1 MKLNLAK
8 DAIVL
13 DLETTGLSPAK
24 DKIIQIAILKIFAND
39 SKAPELKTRYV
50 NPGIHIPEKVTEI
63 TGITDEM
70 VKDAP
75 KFDKIAKGIVSFIGD
90 ADIITFNGNRFDIPF
105 LIEELN
111 RCNIELD
118 MSNRHCVDVKR
129 LYHRMEPRDLRA
141 AHRKFVG
148 REIENAHD
156 AGADVQATL
165 DVLESMLDEYNGV
178 DCINPDDTRI
188 QSPVV
193 NDIEALHNFTKNF
206 GELDYDG
213 WIVQKENG
221 LIVFGKGKYQDQ
233 EIAPI
238 LSQDRSY
245 YDWIMIKGDF
255 TTDTRKKIESIMMS
269 YRAEMQNQD

>member
-24 DKIIQIAILKIFAND
+24 DKIIQIAILKIFADPN
-39 SKAPELKTRYV
+39 KEPERKVRYV
-50 NPGIHIPEKVTEI
+50 NPGRPIPKKVTDI

-70 VKDAP
+70 VKNQP
-75 KFDKIAKGIVSFIGD
+75 TFDKLAKGIVSFIGN
-90 ADIITFNGNRFDIPF
+90 ADLITYNGNRFDIPF

-118 MSNRHCVDVKR
+118 MSDRKCVDVKR
-129 LYHRMEPRDLRA
+129 LFHRMEPRDLRA
-141 AHRKFVG
+141 AHRKFTG

-165 DVLESMLDEYNGV
+165 DVLEAMLDEYSGV
-178 DCINPDDTRI
+178 DCINPDDTI
-188 QSPVV
+188 ITAPIV
-193 NDIEALHNFTKNF
+193 NNIENLHEFTKNF
-206 GELDYDG
+206 GELDYEG
-213 WIVQKENG
+213 WIVQNDKG
-221 LIVFGKGKYQDQ
+221 MIVFGKGKYQEQ

-238 LSQDRSY
+238 LSTDPGY
-245 YDWIMIKGDF
+245 YDWIMFKGDF
-255 TTDTRKKIESIMMS
+255 TKDTRKKIELIMNE
-269 YRAEMQNQD
+269 YRAVMQKQD

>member
-1 MKLNLAK
+1 MKLNLTK
-8 DAIVL
+8 DFVVF
-13 DLETTGLSPAK
+13 DVETTGLSIVK
-24 DKIIQIAILKIFAND
+24 DRIIQIAILKIYSD
-39 SKAPELKTRYV
+39 GRKSEMKTRYV
-50 NPGIHIPEKVTEI
+50 NPGRPIPKKITEI

-70 VKDAP
+70 VKDQP
-75 KFDKIAKGIVSFIGD
+75 TFDKIAKGLVAFIGD
-90 ADIITFNGNRFDIPF
+90 SDLGTFNGNRFDIPK

-111 RCNIELD
+111 NCNIELD
-118 MSNRHCVDVKR
+118 MSNRNCVDVKR

-156 AGADVQATL
+156 AGSDVQATL
-165 DVLESMLDEYNGV
+165 DVLESMLDVYNGV
-178 DCINPDDTRI
+178 DCINPDDSRI
-188 QSPVV
+188 QSPIV
-193 NDIEALHNFTKNF
+193 NDIEALHNFSKNF

-255 TTDTRKKIESIMMS
+255 TTDTRKKIESIMIN
-269 YRAEMQNQD
+269 YRAMMQNQN